1 MTSPFAAEDEGA
13 FHVDD
18 RARLANAWPRYVN
31 VLLGVWMFVSAFA
44 WPHSRDACAAAWISG
59 AGIAL
64 NAFAAIWASQ
74 VRYFTM
80 LLGGMALVWQA
91 SAAGSDRAAL
101 ISGVVSSGLVIA
113 LSFIPPQYPRREA
126 ASESELS

>member
-1 MTSPFAAEDEGA
+1 MSSPFAAEDEGA
-13 FHVDD
+13 FHPDD
-18 RARLANAWPRYVN
+18 RARLANAWPRYVS
-31 VLLGVWMFVSAFA
+31 LLMGAWMFVSAFA

-59 AGIAL
+59 AGIGM

-80 LLGGMALVWQA
+80 LLGGMSLVWQA
-91 SAAGSDRAAL
+91 SAAGNDQLAL

-113 LSFIPPQYPRREA
+113 MSFVPPQYPRREA
-126 ASESELS
+126 ASESHLS